1 MDRRAQQLRYHGE
14 ALASRL
20 PSRNAASIRPA
31 GPTDL
36 EALGHIAY
44 ATGFFGSSAA
54 VYFPSPPLFR
64 DLWIKPYLEGIGAC
78 NFVAELEGKIVGY
91 VLGAPDVRAYRWYFL
106 RSAGEVLGR
115 LLTGQYP
122 GFLHSACYLLR
133 TARYGSPLAPLRAY
147 PAHLHINLLPES
159 RGLGLGQKLL
169 AAHLD
174 CLRARGI
181 PGVQL
186 STTRENT
193 AALGLYQKF
202 GFTVYLE
209 WKSPLWKPW
218 LGREATHLVMVKDLR
233 A

>member
-1 MDRRAQQLRYHGE
+1 MAT
-14 ALASRL
+14 RL
-20 PSRNAASIRPA
+20 PDASIRPA

-36 EALGHIAY
+36 QALGQIAY
-44 ATGFFGSSAA
+44 ATGFFGNSAA
-54 VYFPSPPLFR
+54 VYFPSQPLFR
-64 DLWIKPYLEGIGAC
+64 DLWIKPYLNGIGAC
-78 NFVAELEGKIVGY
+78 NLVAELEGKIVGY
-91 VLGAPDVRAYRWYFL
+91 IIGTPDVRAYQRYFL
-106 RSAGEVLGR
+106 RSALEVVGKALS
-115 LLTGQYP
+115 GQYP
-122 GFLHSACYLLR
+122 GFLQSTRYLLR
-133 TARYGSPLAPLRAY
+133 AARYGSPLAPLEQY

-174 CLRARGI
+174 CLRARGV

-202 GFTVYLE
+202 GFAVYAE
-209 WKSPLWKPW
+209 RKSPLWEPW
-218 LGREATHLVMVKDLR
+218 LGREATHVVLVKDLR